1 MTASAEPVPAVT
13 ELLVDTWPP
22 PSGKPRPCPED
33 PFYLPPVGW
42 EDTAPGTPLRR
53 RHVRIA
59 LFGVIPTRLRAWQVL
74 YRSTD
79 LHGRPETTVTTVV
92 VPRHATAQ
100 APVVAHN
107 APIDAVTSRRFPSY
121 YLQPRTLGLS
131 QTQNEIMLSVA
142 ALARGWIVTIPD
154 HEGPQGLWM
163 AARQPGYHILDA
175 LRATLASAGNEGIP
189 ALRPSNPVAVW
200 GFSGGGTASA
210 WAAEMAPE
218 YAPDLNLVGAL
229 IGGPAALP
237 GPLVQF
243 HSGRFASGL
252 IPPVLAAFMMANP
265 AARDYLSA
273 HLTPEGRR
281 IIDKAKRVSLVESVA
296 RWPRKDFDKL
306 VDRPLDS
313 IMAAPEISS
322 ITDEMRLGQRGPHA
336 PVYLYHAVHD
346 QLLPIAASD
355 RLARDYIAAGTHV
368 TYRRDRST
376 EHILLAVLGGS
387 DALGWLAARI
397 AGKPLPSHSDVRT
410 VLSTSLTLRA
420 VWSQLRWQWGI
431 AKLLIGR
438 L

>member
-1 MTASAEPVPAVT
+1 ME
-13 ELLVDTWPP
+13 EWPP
-22 PSGKPRPCPED
+22 AAGKPRPSPTD
-33 PFYLPPVGW
+33 PFYLPPAGW
-42 EDTAPGTPLRR
+42 RHTTPGTPLRR
-53 RHVRIA
+53 RRVRIA
-59 LFGVIPTRLRAWQVL
+59 LFGVVPLRLQAWQVL

-79 LHGRPETTVTTVV
+79 LHGDPEATVTTVV
-92 VPRHATAQ
+92 VPRAATKLS
-100 APVVAHN
+100 PVIAHN
-107 APIDAVTSRRFPSY
+107 APIDAVTPHRFPSY

-175 LRATLASAGNEGIP
+175 LRATLASGGNKGIP
-189 ALRPSNPVAVW
+189 ALRPTNPVAVW

-218 YAPDLNLVGAL
+218 YAPDLNFVGAL

-243 HSGRFASGL
+243 HSRKFASGM

-265 AARDYLSA
+265 AARDYLRT

-281 IIDKAKRVSLVESVA
+281 IIDKAKRISLVESVI
-296 RWPRKDFDKL
+296 RWPYKDFDKL
-306 VDRPLDS
+306 VDQPLDT
-313 IMAAPEISS
+313 MMVAPQISS
-322 ITDEMRLGQRGPHA
+322 VTDEMRLGQRTPSA

-355 RLARDYIAAGTHV
+355 RLAQDYITGGTHV
-368 TYRRDRST
+368 TYRRDRT
-376 EHILLAVLGGS
+376 TDHILLAVLGGS
-387 DALGWLAARI
+387 DALGWLAARL
-397 AGKPLPSHSDVRT
+397 AGKPLPPHPDVRT
-410 VLSTSLTLRA
+410 VLSTSLTRRA

-431 AKLLIGR
+431 AKLLLGR